1 MNALERDRCSIVTKI
16 TKPSAGPVCF
26 FLLLS
31 QLPKKPLLHPKASP
45 FRKATNLGRSPMC
58 FYFGGKLPGR
68 RELQTQIW
76 ASAVEVRSLE
86 PFFLQMPM
94 SGDGSMGLVW
104 YIYLMW
110 IADFIWLSVYRYTIH
125 VSYGVWFLWLSVYR
139 YTIHVSCGVYMQW
152 YDMLNSKYCCRSD
165 MMDPGSKLAIV
176 MGVSFSQAENLGCLW
191 PGYTAGIWRMMQVWK
206 GSLFQT
212 WLFSGWYLGSISRE

>member
-1 MNALERDRCSIVTKI
+1 MFFFFWF
-16 TKPSAGPVCF
+16 PSF
-26 FLLLS
+26 QKS
-31 QLPKKPLLHPKASP
+31 PLLHPKVLP

-58 FYFGGKLPGR
+58 FYFGGKMPGR

-76 ASAVEVRSLE
+76 ASAAEVWSLE
-86 PFFLQMPM
+86 PFDFLQMPN

-104 YIYLMW
+104 YIYLMR
-110 IADFIWLSVYRYTIH
+110 IADFYGCRFRDIPYNEY
-125 VSYGVWFLWLSVYR
+125 VSY
-139 YTIHVSCGVYMQW
+139 GVYMQW
-152 YDMLNSKYCCRSD
+152 YDMLNSKNCCRSD
-165 MMDPGSKLAIV
+165 MMDLGSKLAIV

-212 WLFSGWYLGSISRE
+212 WLFSGWYLG